1 MNADPALSGTFKF
14 AMNDGDTYVGK
25 RTPNQTP
32 DIQLNGVG
40 IGKPHCVVNYD
51 SNNRTVTLAPNNE
64 DYKRYKVMVNGV
76 LLEEPVR
83 LNHGDR
89 ILIGSHFYYLYV
101 DPMVNFEETADYDAA
116 LKEANKDSMGAF
128 SDVEYNNKLKEME
141 DKIRLE
147 N

>member
-1 MNADPALSGTFKF
+1 
-14 AMNDGDTYVGK
+14 MNDGDTYVGK

-32 DIQLNGVG
+32 DILLSGVG

-51 SNNRTVTLAPNNE
+51 SNNRSVTLAPNTE
-64 DYKRYKVMVNGV
+64 DYKRYRVMINGV
-76 LLEEPVR
+76 VIEEPTR

-101 DPMVNFEETADYDAA
+101 DPMVNYEEAFDYDDA

-128 SDVEYNNKLKEME
+128 DGAEYNDKLKEME

>member
-1 MNADPALSGTFKF
+1 
-14 AMNDGDTYVGK
+14 
-25 RTPNQTP
+25 
-32 DIQLNGVG
+32 VG

-101 DPMVNFEETADYDAA
+101 DPMVNYEESYDYDEA

-128 SDVEYNNKLKEME
+128 GDVEYNNKLKEME

-147 N
+147 NQQKQMELDEMKKQIEAQKAKFANNGMKEERAAFE

>member
-1 MNADPALSGTFKF
+1 M
-14 AMNDGDTYVGK
+14 
-25 RTPNQTP
+25 
-32 DIQLNGVG
+32 
-40 IGKPHCVVNYD
+40 
-51 SNNRTVTLAPNNE
+51 TLAPNTE
-64 DYKRYKVMVNGV
+64 DYKRYKVMINGV
-76 LLEEPVR
+76 VVEEPTR

-101 DPMVNFEETADYDAA
+101 DPMVNYEEAYDYDDA

-128 SDVEYNNKLKEME
+128 DGAEYNDKLKEME